1 MQKRFETYKTIP
13 IGKIIRRDLQKRGI
27 SQIHMSRQI
36 GISYS
41 HLNAII
47 NGHRNIGSQLSQ
59 KIESMFDYEPH
70 FLQRIQTYQKEQQ
83 SIINS
88 IILTGEHPS
97 IRNCVFWDIDMS
109 TLDWKKN
116 RSFIIKRVSRYG
128 NTAERAAVNRFY
140 SILTA

>member
-27 SQIHMSRQI
+27 SQIRMSQQI
-36 GISYS
+36 GVSYS

-47 NGHRNIGSQLSQ
+47 NGHRNIGRLLSQ
-59 KIESMFDYEPH
+59 KIESLFDYEPH
-70 FLQRIQTYQKEQQ
+70 FLLRIQTYQKEQQ

-88 IILTGEHPS
+88 IILTGDKPA
-97 IRNCVFWDIDMS
+97 IRSCVFWDIDIS

-116 RSFIIKRVSRYG
+116 RGFIKKRVSHYG
-128 NTAERAAVNRFY
+128 NAAERAAVNRFY
-140 SILTA
+140 SI